1 MFFSFARLSPV
12 LLTLVLLVPAGI
24 VFAEDD
30 EPPVLRGEDAARN
43 QPIDP
48 VQVEKMAAE
57 VRQVPLTEDMV
68 DRFIASFKEMRDVAK
83 QFPETKL
90 PDSIIDETPGSE
102 FKHMSPAKREA
113 MMKVAT
119 ANGFKDLDEWSVV
132 GASIAMSYTYALQG
146 KKPGEVA
153 KAINMHIAEVK
164 EDQKLSAEQKES
176 QIAELQD
183 FGKKL
188 GRLEPMQQNFELV
201 EQMKA
206 KVAPIMNFE

>member
-1 MFFSFARLSPV
+1 MFSFARLSPI
-12 LLTLVLLVPAGI
+12 LLSLLLVAPAGAA
-24 VFAEDD
+24 FAEDD
-30 EPPVLRGEDAARN
+30 EPPVLRGDEAVRAAE
-43 QPIDP
+43 PVDP
-48 VQVEKMAAE
+48 VQVEKMAEE

-83 QFPETKL
+83 KFPETKL
-90 PDSIIDETPGSE
+90 PDSVIDEAPGSE
-102 FKHMSPAKREA
+102 FKHMSPEKREA
-113 MMKVAT
+113 MTKVAV

-132 GASIAMSYTYALQG
+132 GASIAMSFTYALQG
-146 KKPGEVA
+146 KKPGELA

-164 EDQKLSAEQKES
+164 EDRKLTAEQKES
-176 QIAELQD
+176 QIAQLQD

-206 KVAPIMNFE
+206 KVAPIMNFQ

>member
-83 QFPETKL
+83 QFPKTKL